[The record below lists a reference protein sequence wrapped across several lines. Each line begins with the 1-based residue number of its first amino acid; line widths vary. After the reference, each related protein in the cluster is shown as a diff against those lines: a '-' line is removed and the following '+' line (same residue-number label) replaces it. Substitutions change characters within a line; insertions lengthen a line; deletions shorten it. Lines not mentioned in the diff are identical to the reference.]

1 MRLGKSKINVI
12 KQQKF
17 LQKSVQTANIVLRN
31 SKHYKHN
38 LAQGK
43 KQPEATF

>member
-12 KQQKF
+12 KQRKF

-31 SKHYKHN
+31 SKHYKDN

-43 KQPEATF
+43 KQTEATF